1 MYYCTFYSSIVL
13 YFSES
18 MYGTLIHKRDS
29 FYLPLIFTFLEIDCS
44 KFSALTQFK
53 YTILIWETQKQPQ
66 EVLYKKVLVKVLQIS
81 QEKESP
87 TQVFSCQICEIFKNS
102 NFEEHLGTTASRNNK
117 INSNTKLPFRWNSF

>member
-1 MYYCTFYSSIVL
+1 
-13 YFSES
+13 

-29 FYLPLIFTFLEIDCS
+29 FYLPLIFTFSEIE
-44 KFSALTQFK
+44 FSALTQFK
-53 YTILIWETQKQPQ
+53 YTILILETGAAAGG
-66 EVLYKKVLVKVLQIS
+66 VLYKEVLVKVLQIS

-117 INSNTKLPFRWNSF
+117 INSNTKLPFR

>member
-18 MYGTLIHKRDS
+18 MYGTLICKRDS
-29 FYLPLIFTFLEIDCS
+29 FYLPLIFTFSEIDCS

-53 YTILIWETQKQPQ
+53 YTILILET
-66 EVLYKKVLVKVLQIS
+66 EAAAGGVLYKEVLVKVLQIS

-117 INSNTKLPFRWNSF
+117 INSNTKLPFR